1 MDDATR
7 ARFPDVP
14 QAAGHY
20 ESYYMRAAHPT
31 EPLGVWIRYT
41 VHKRPDALPT
51 ASLWFTL
58 FDDAAAG
65 PLASKV
71 THPHSELAAGGERYI
86 EIAGSTFGAQRVVGE
101 ARTDACDAAW
111 ELEISD
117 GEPQLLHLPRGWMY
131 TARIPRTKTLSPHP
145 AALFSGRLTVNGR
158 RVELER
164 WPGMVGHNWGAEH
177 AERWVWMHAI
187 GFEGQPES
195 TWLDVAIG
203 RVKVGPLTTPWIAS
217 GAVSIDGER
226 HALGGAERVRSTHM
240 RESPTG
246 CEFSLPGN
254 EMGVRG
260 TIRADA
266 RNFVGWLYAD
276 PGGSEHNTVNCSIA
290 DMQLTVSRKGQPD
303 VQLRAPSGATY
314 ELGMRETDHGI
325 PIQPYTDG

>member
-1 MDDATR
+1 MPVLAPVISITLPSAMALVLSLRVRRAMDDATR

-58 FDDAAAG
+58 FDDAAEG

-86 EIAGSTFGAQRVVGE
+86 EIAGSTFGPQRVVGE
-101 ARTDACDAAW
+101 ARTDACDATW

-117 GEPQLLHLPRGWMY
+117 GEPELLPSAARLDVHRAHPAHEDAQPAPRG
-131 TARIPRTKTLSPHP
+131 
-145 AALFSGRLTVNGR
+145 ALQRPPERGRPQRGAST
-158 RVELER
+158 R

-217 GAVSIDGER
+217 G
-226 HALGGAERVRSTHM
+226 GGLDRRRAARAGRRGAGPLDPYEGVADRLRV
-240 RESPTG
+240 
-246 CEFSLPGN
+246 L
-254 EMGVRG
+254 
-260 TIRADA
+260 A
-266 RNFVGWLYAD
+266 
-276 PGGSEHNTVNCSIA
+276 
-290 DMQLTVSRKGQPD
+290 
-303 VQLRAPSGATY
+303 SG
-314 ELGMRETDHGI
+314 
-325 PIQPYTDG
+325 